1 MTNEEIEKEK
11 KNIDKM
17 THYELAHLWRHSY
30 LGHPYFQNKDLNIL
44 VFLDDDFSHLLNN
57 GFANVKYAFIFQHEI
72 INKKTVVLV

>member
-30 LGHPYFQNKDLNIL
+30 LGHPYFQNKDLNNYYI
-44 VFLDDDFSHLLNN
+44 
-57 GFANVKYAFIFQHEI
+57 KAFNKFGGMTSEI
-72 INKKTVVLV
+72 SKQIGW